1 MAVEE
6 RARQDL
12 FDRLEQVLGTPHALT
27 LMAYLPQVEGPDVA
41 TSGDVAQVRSDVAQV
56 RSDVA
61 QVRSDLTDLDLNLG
75 QRFEAIDQRFEAMDQ
90 RFEAI
95 DRRFEAV
102 DHRFELVDQRFAAL
116 ERHID
121 TRLEAVEH
129 RIVGT
134 IRGEMATLVTT
145 QTRVIVLGLVGALT
159 ANTGLVLAAPRL
171 G

>member
-1 MAVEE
+1 MAVEG
-6 RARQDL
+6 RARQHL

-27 LMAYLPQVEGPDVA
+27 LMAYLPPVEGPDVA
-41 TSGDVAQVRSDVAQV
+41 TSGDVARVH
-56 RSDVA
+56 
-61 QVRSDLTDLDLNLG
+61 SDLVDLNRNLD
-75 QRFEAIDQRFEAMDQ
+75 QRFEAIDQRLEAIDQ

-95 DRRFEAV
+95 NRRFQAV

-116 ERHID
+116 EQHLD

-129 RIVGT
+129 RIVAT

-159 ANTGLVLAAPRL
+159 ANTGLVLAASRL

>member
-41 TSGDVAQVRSDVAQV
+41 TSGDVAQV

>member
-1 MAVEE
+1 MSPGCTAI
-6 RARQDL
+6 L
-12 FDRLEQVLGTPHALT
+12 STST
-27 LMAYLPQVEGPDVA
+27 A
-41 TSGDVAQVRSDVAQV
+41 TSISGSRRS
-56 RSDVA
+56 
-61 QVRSDLTDLDLNLG
+61 
-75 QRFEAIDQRFEAMDQ
+75 IQ

-95 DRRFEAV
+95 DRRFQAV

-116 ERHID
+116 EQHLD

-129 RIVGT
+129 RIVAT

-159 ANTGLVLAAPRL
+159 ANTGLVLAASRL

>member
-41 TSGDVAQVRSDVAQV
+41 TSGDVV
-56 RSDVA
+56 

-95 DRRFEAV
+95 DRRFDAV

>member
-41 TSGDVAQVRSDVAQV
+41 TSGDVAQVRSD
-56 RSDVA
+56 
-61 QVRSDLTDLDLNLG
+61 LTDLDLNLG

-95 DRRFEAV
+95 DRRFDAV

>member
-41 TSGDVAQVRSDVAQV
+41 TSGDVAQVCSDVAQV

>member
-41 TSGDVAQVRSDVAQV
+41 TSGDVAQVRSD
-56 RSDVA
+56 
-61 QVRSDLTDLDLNLG
+61 LTDLDLNLG

-95 DRRFEAV
+95 DRRFDAV

-129 RIVGT
+129 RIVAT

-159 ANTGLVLAAPRL
+159 ANTGLVLAASRL

>member
-41 TSGDVAQVRSDVAQV
+41 TSGDVAQVRSD
-56 RSDVA
+56 
-61 QVRSDLTDLDLNLG
+61 LTDLDLNLG

-95 DRRFEAV
+95 DRRFDAV

-121 TRLEAVEH
+121 TRRSTASWARSAARWPPWSPH
-129 RIVGT
+129 R
-134 IRGEMATLVTT
+134 RGSSFSAWWE
-145 QTRVIVLGLVGALT
+145 
-159 ANTGLVLAAPRL
+159 P
-171 G
+171 

>member
-1 MAVEE
+1 MAVEG
-6 RARQDL
+6 RARQHL

-27 LMAYLPQVEGPDVA
+27 LMAYLPPVEGPDAA
-41 TSGDVAQVRSDVAQV
+41 TSGDVARVH
-56 RSDVA
+56 
-61 QVRSDLTDLDLNLG
+61 SDLVDLNRNLD
-75 QRFEAIDQRFEAMDQ
+75 QRFEAIDQRFEA
-90 RFEAI
+90 I
-95 DRRFEAV
+95 DRRFQAV

-116 ERHID
+116 EQHLD

-129 RIVGT
+129 RIVAT

-159 ANTGLVLAAPRL
+159 ANTGLVLAASRL

>member
-1 MAVEE
+1 MAVEG
-6 RARQDL
+6 RARQHL

-27 LMAYLPQVEGPDVA
+27 LMAYLPPVEGPDAA
-41 TSGDVAQVRSDVAQV
+41 TSGDVARVH
-56 RSDVA
+56 
-61 QVRSDLTDLDLNLG
+61 SDLVDLNRNL
-75 QRFEAIDQRFEAMDQ
+75 DQ

-95 DRRFEAV
+95 DRRFQAV

-116 ERHID
+116 EQHLD

-129 RIVGT
+129 RIVAT

-159 ANTGLVLAAPRL
+159 ANTGLVLAASRL